1 MSSVGLIFLT
11 VFAFCVTDLLL
22 RKVGMSK
29 WFLKGNES
37 KTVTREWVYM
47 YVGVAV
53 EPKKMRSDSK

>member
-37 KTVTREWVYM
+37 ETPGSGYYM

>member
-53 EPKKMRSDSK
+53 EPKK